1 MYSSGPRDLTNCQSI
16 KKNIDQLLVLY
27 YQYLTKQLFE
37 DVLEIIYFCMDP
49 ELIKKI
55 KLNMDVKC

>member
-16 KKNIDQLLVLY
+16 KNIDQLLVLY
-27 YQYLTKQLFE
+27 YQYFITQLFE
-37 DVLEIIYFCMDP
+37 DVFELIYFCMDP

-55 KLNMDVKC
+55 ELNMDVKC